1 MARNIDRPAVD
12 APSAH
17 WAAYLEG
24 LAPSE
29 LDEYEA
35 EPLKTDYPRGLDGHD
50 EGNPQIGDINGL
62 SRTNYFNGRYLD
74 AEAMRRDQVYFA
86 RRDRLVA
93 QTEHAGI
100 AWGLG
105 LDYPRRNRELKEEGL
120 TVASDV
126 VLRPGV
132 AFDGDGRPI
141 VVDRPFP
148 FTLDE
153 LLTEYAQNPSR
164 AVKPSARFQ
173 PCVCVERLPGNEDA
187 GPEYPTGAFL
197 LVISP
202 TAKSEGSARVYADP
216 CAKDRN
222 VHCDANAS
230 RHAFRLS
237 LVRYDTFQH
246 EQFNI
251 QDPCELRG
259 ELAAHYFDRWERDLK
274 ARWRPPFARDHRFCE
289 GLGPFHRAP
298 GSVALAMAFVTSA
311 GDIIVFDTWIPRRY
325 QISSASRAWEATVR
339 GAPTPTASV
348 ARRHQFQCQLSE
360 CLDRGFELRGRDL
373 YSLGFRHLAPCG
385 FLPIDIPAGVLKQ
398 REAAWRE
405 AGLGLHEAERIRA
418 VRDLTDRYFAGTN
431 LMPRYRV
438 AVYEDDIFEEMDNAA
453 EKDPMIVRT
462 ANTAFWNCLS
472 DWFFGLGYGGAR
484 RLELFGRDTETGYE
498 AMGFSE
504 MFGCLIES
512 DTHTLE
518 LVVNRELELLDVLIP
533 LYGRRHHDEPV
544 PLPDEL
550 EEVKEAGIDIE
561 GFSDVLGDSITSREF
576 AFFVKRRVV
585 LDDWLYLLLDAF
597 LDVLSLFRL
606 FSEAQFS
613 NNGNG
618 DNSDDNTNN
627 ETGATVEEVQNVEVH
642 GGSKEIT
649 KAKAS
654 FLPAWN
660 RNGSTIYTA
669 YELSEMRPRAA
680 LSLDVPELRTFAS
693 GLLRRARPELRS
705 SSVLETYDTIA
716 AERAKKYAGSTT
728 SMAAAERRGR
738 LEAIDIMLNEYPGFG
753 DYKALAVIDPNLLAN
768 VHEDLKAES
777 DDFAPVSAEVFSP
790 DTVAELTPE
799 KSAIYA
805 AARASFG
812 ETRVMVDG
820 KSVKRNEMLYRA
832 PTDLEDRGAKAVA
845 DETAKAGRKLDRAA
859 RRVAE
864 TSVAG
869 PKLARA
875 YEDAVVEHGE
885 EKALEQLQKKKGMKT
900 VSGDL
905 QAIKDV
911 VGSKGLDRIMRTM
924 RNQ

>member
-35 EPLKTDYPRGLDGHD
+35 EPLKTDYPTGLDGHD
-50 EGNPQIGDINGL
+50 VGDPKIGDINGL

-74 AEAMRRDQVYFA
+74 AEALRRDQVYFA

-105 LDYPRRNRELKEEGL
+105 LDYPRRDLQTDRPGL
-120 TVASDV
+120 TVASQI
-126 VLRPGV
+126 VLHPGV

-141 VVDRPFP
+141 LVDRNFP

-164 AVKPSARFQ
+164 AVKPSSRFQ
-173 PCVCVERLPGNEDA
+173 PCVCVERMPGNEDA
-187 GPEYPTGAFL
+187 GPEYPTGAYI

-202 TAKSEGSARVYADP
+202 TAHSEGSARVYADP

-222 VHCDANAS
+222 VHCDANAW

-251 QDPCELRG
+251 QDSCELRG
-259 ELAAHYFDRWERDLK
+259 ELAAHYFDRWERNLR
-274 ARWRPPFARDHRFCE
+274 ARWRPDFARDHRFCE

-298 GSVALAMAFVTSA
+298 GAVALGMVFVTSG
-311 GDIIVFDTWIPRRY
+311 GDVSVFDPWIPRRY
-325 QISSASRAWEATVR
+325 QISSASRAWEAAVR

-348 ARRHQFQCQLSE
+348 ARRHQFQCQLAE
-360 CLDRGFELRGRDL
+360 CLDREFELRSRDL
-373 YSLGFRHLAPCG
+373 HNLGFRHLAPCG
-385 FLPIDIPAGVLKQ
+385 FLPIDIPKGLLQQ

-405 AGLGLHEAERIRA
+405 AGLGYHEAERIRA
-418 VRDLTDRYFAGTN
+418 VRDLADRYFQGTN

-453 EKDPMIVRT
+453 EKDPMVVRR
-462 ANTAFWNCLS
+462 ANTWFWQCLS
-472 DWFFGLGYGGAR
+472 EWFFSLGYGGAT
-484 RLELFGRDTETGYE
+484 RLEILGRDTETGYE
-498 AMGFSE
+498 GIGFSE
-504 MFGCLIES
+504 MFSCLLES
-512 DTHTLE
+512 DAHTLE
-518 LVVNRELELLDVLIP
+518 LVINRELELLDVIIP
-533 LYGRRHHDEPV
+533 LYGRRYHDEPV
-544 PLPDEL
+544 PVPDEV
-550 EEVKEAGIDIE
+550 EEAKELGLDVE
-561 GFSDVLGDSITSREF
+561 GLSDVLGDSIAARQF
-576 AFFVKRRVV
+576 VFFVKRRVV
-585 LDDWLYLLLDAF
+585 LDDWIYLLLDAL
-597 LDVLSLFRL
+597 LDLLALFRL
-606 FSEAQFS
+606 FSGFQPP
-613 NNGNG
+613 NNGG
-618 DNSDDNTNN
+618 DESAA
-627 ETGATVEEVQNVEVH
+627 EAEEEEEGVQVVEVH
-642 GGSKEIT
+642 GQTTEMT

-669 YELSEMRPRAA
+669 YELAEMRPKMA
-680 LSLDVPELRTFAS
+680 LSLDIPEIRTFAS
-693 GLLRRARPELRS
+693 ALLRRARPELRS
-705 SSVLETYDTIA
+705 AAVLETYDTIA

-728 SMAAAERRGR
+728 SKAAAERRGR
-738 LEAIDIMLNEYPGFG
+738 LEAIDVMLNEYPGFG
-753 DYKALAVIDPNLLAN
+753 DYKALAIIDPNLLAN

-777 DDFAPVSAEVFSP
+777 DDSAPVSAQVFKP
-790 DTVAELTPE
+790 DSIAELNPT
-799 KSAIYA
+799 KSAIYS

-812 ETRVMVDG
+812 ETRVTVDG
-820 KSVKRNEMLYRA
+820 KSLARNEVLYQ
-832 PTDLEDRGAKAVA
+832 PTADLEEKGAKSIAE
-845 DETAKAGRKLDRAA
+845 ETAKAGRKLDRAA

-864 TSVAG
+864 SSLAG

-875 YEDAVVEHGE
+875 YEEAVVEYGE
-885 EKALEQLQKKKGMKT
+885 EKALGQLEKKKGYKT
-900 VSGDL
+900 VAGDL
-905 QAIKDV
+905 QAIKEV
-911 VGSKGLDRIMRTM
+911 VGPKGLDRIMLTM
-924 RNQ
+924 RKQ